1 MKMKNF
7 LLPVAMM
14 LFCIGL
20 GAQNDSVVRQ
30 LEGDIVMVRLI
41 ERTPTSFW
49 QSRMIISD
57 GSGESQS
64 ILLQRIGNNS
74 IMDDNVRLIA
84 KIFNEITRQGY
95 SLSVPP
101 ASNMSEGSTLYFDY
115 FFNKDKK
122 QE

>member
-7 LLPVAMM
+7 LLQVAMM
-14 LFCIGL
+14 LFSFGL
-20 GAQNDSVVRQ
+20 AAQNDSIVRP
-30 LEGDIVMVRLI
+30 LEGDLVMVRLI

-57 GSGESQS
+57 GSGEPQS

-74 IMDDNVRLIA
+74 IMDDNVRLIS

-95 SLSVPP
+95 ALSAPP

-115 FFNKDKK
+115 FFTKDKK
-122 QE
+122 EK

>member
-1 MKMKNF
+1 
-7 LLPVAMM
+7 M